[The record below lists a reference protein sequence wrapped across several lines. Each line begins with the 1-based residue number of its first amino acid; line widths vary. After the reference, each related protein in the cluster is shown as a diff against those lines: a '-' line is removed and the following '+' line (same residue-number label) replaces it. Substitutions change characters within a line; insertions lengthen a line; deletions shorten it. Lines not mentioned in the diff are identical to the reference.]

1 MVKKYPGQEIQSEPP
16 EEGWGQ
22 IIFIDSLKAQVAGAK
37 IIKKDGIEL
46 IEFYLMPFES
56 TAKRFG
62 IDLKKD
68 LNNRGYC
75 YRIYPKEMVI
85 NLNEYDPNRR
95 FFFCFLNWAGKKG
108 GASDKIL
115 GLAQA
120 EEIIRGKRKIRE
132 LMAHNEELRNEN
144 FIMKHNEKK
153 HIKDQME
160 GMINPLMPFIKGLLE
175 AEAKKEEK

>member
-1 MVKKYPGQEIQSEPP
+1 MPKKYPGQEIQREPP

-22 IIFIDSLKAQVAGAK
+22 IIFIDSLKAQVAGAREF
-37 IIKKDGIEL
+37 KKDGIEL

-62 IDLKKD
+62 IDQKKD

-75 YRIYPKEMVI
+75 YKVYPREMVI
-85 NLNEYDPNRR
+85 NLNIYDPGRR
-95 FFFCFLNWAGKKG
+95 FFFSFLNWAGKKTST
-108 GASDKIL
+108 SDKIL

-120 EEIIRGKRKIRE
+120 EEIIRLKRKLRE
-132 LMAHNEELRNEN
+132 WMAHNEELQNEN

>member
-1 MVKKYPGQEIQSEPP
+1 MAKKYPGQEIQREPP

-37 IIKKDGIEL
+37 EFKKDGVEL
-46 IEFYLMPFES
+46 IEFYLMPFDS

-68 LNNRGYC
+68 LDNRGYC
-75 YRIYPKEMVI
+75 YKVYPKEVII
-85 NLNEYDPNRR
+85 NLNEYDPGRR
-95 FFFCFLNWAGKKG
+95 FYLSFLNWAGKKS

-120 EEIIRGKRKIRE
+120 EDIIRLKRKIRE
-132 LMAHNEELRNEN
+132 LMAHNEELKNEN
-144 FIMKHNEKK
+144 FIIKHNEKK
-153 HIKDQME
+153 HIKDTMD
-160 GMINPLMPFIKGLLE
+160 GVINPLMPFIKGLLE
-175 AEAKKEEK
+175 SEAKKEES